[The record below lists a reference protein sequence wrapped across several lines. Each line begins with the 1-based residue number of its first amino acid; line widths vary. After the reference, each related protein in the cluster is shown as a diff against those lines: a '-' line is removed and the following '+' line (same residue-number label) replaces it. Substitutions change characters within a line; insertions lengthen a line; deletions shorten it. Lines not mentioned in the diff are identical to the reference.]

1 MLTLLFVAIQ
11 SELAKEHNKSS
22 SKKVQS
28 SSDND
33 DVFGTSKAESSAK
46 IEVYLEDLERDPV
59 AV

>member
-1 MLTLLFVAIQ
+1 V
-11 SELAKEHNKSS
+11 KERNKSS
-22 SKKVQS
+22 SKKVQL

-46 IEVYLEDLERDPV
+46 TEVYLEDLERDPV

>member
-1 MLTLLFVAIQ
+1 MLTILLLAIQ
-11 SELAKEHNKSS
+11 SELVKERNKSS
-22 SKKVQS
+22 SKKVQL
-28 SSDND
+28 SSDNN